1 MKHTITLTE
10 KDYLTYQ
17 LYEYSTNPLR
27 TFKRKR
33 DYLVLVVFG
42 VVFTLASYSSSD
54 QVVFYVTAFLT
65 AIWILFGKNYL
76 RWRYKKHFAKHVKNT
91 YKDALERKVQIEI
104 MAIRSVLYDIS
115 R

>member
-1 MKHTITLTE
+1 MKHTITLRE

-17 LYEYSTNPLR
+17 LYEYSTNPLH

-33 DYLVLVVFG
+33 DYLVLIVLG

-76 RWRYKKHFAKHVKNT
+76 RWRKMFNYQRSGNCRINFAYT
-91 YKDALERKVQIEI
+91 GFG
-104 MAIRSVLYDIS
+104 
-115 R
+115 